1 MSSLKPY
8 ERKYKRV
15 VIKIGSSLF
24 CSTQNALDL
33 RIFDDIA
40 RQFIQLVEE
49 GAEVAVVSSGAIAL
63 GMSILGLTQR
73 PKALS
78 SLQAAAALGQNELM
92 NAYNRFLQRRGF
104 HAAQILLTWED
115 FNERT
120 RYLNAKNTLGTLL
133 EYHTKCG
140 KKPTGQAGRI
150 VPIINEND
158 TVSTDEI
165 KFGDNDRLSALVA
178 SLISADLLIIL
189 SDVDGLLDENKS
201 VIPVVAEITAKIKA
215 LASPTQK
222 KTCVGGMITKI
233 EAAKIAV
240 ESGIPCVIANGRRKN
255 IIQLVTNE
263 PSAYGTLFVPKK
275 GLAARQRWIAFG
287 SKPKGTVKVDTGA
300 RQALMNNKSLLAVG
314 ITGIE
319 GDFEPGEIVRIVDD
333 SGSEFARGKI
343 CISRGALEKAK
354 GGRYHKEIIH
364 CDDIV
369 IA

>member
-8 ERKYKRV
+8 ERNSKRI

-24 CSTQNALDL
+24 CSVQHALDL
-33 RIFDDIA
+33 RIFEHIA
-40 RQFIQLVEE
+40 RQLIQLVED
-49 GAEVAVVSSGAIAL
+49 GVEVVVVSSGAIAL
-63 GMSILGLTQR
+63 GMSILGLKQR

-78 SLQAAAALGQNELM
+78 LLQAAAALGQNELM
-92 NAYNRFLQRRGF
+92 NAYSRFLQKRGF

-115 FNERT
+115 FTERT
-120 RYLNAKNTLGTLL
+120 RYLNAKNTLTALL
-133 EYHTKCG
+133 EYHKH
-140 KKPTGQAGRI
+140 AGSKSVKRI
-150 VPIINEND
+150 VPVINEND

-178 SLISADLLIIL
+178 SLISADQLIIL

-201 VIPVVAEITAKIKA
+201 VIPVVEEITAKIKA
-215 LASPTQK
+215 LAAPTQK

-233 EAAKIAV
+233 DAAKIAV

-255 IIQLVTNE
+255 IIQQVVKD
-263 PSAYGTLFVPKK
+263 PSAYGTLFLPKK

-287 SKPKGTVKVDTGA
+287 SKPRGSIMVDPGA
-300 RQALMNNKSLLAVG
+300 QKALLNNKSLLAVG

-319 GDFEPGEIVRIVDD
+319 GDFQAGEIVRITDI
-333 SGSEFARGKI
+333 GCREFARGKAS
-343 CISRGALEKAK
+343 ISSRALEKIK
-354 GGRYHKEIIH
+354 GGRFHKEIVH

-369 IA
+369 IL